1 MSPRNTPT
9 AWSGS
14 RRGGGRGGSAPGLLC
29 RGSGTAWRILAITFT
44 NKAAGELK
52 SRLEATLGDEAQDI
66 QAATFHSACV
76 RILRREIERVG
87 YESNFTIYDTDDS
100 LRLIKEACKT
110 LRIDEKNFTPR
121 SLLTSDQPEPRIS

>member
-1 MSPRNTPT
+1 M
-9 AWSGS
+9 GID
-14 RRGGGRGGSAPGLLC
+14 LLRDC
-29 RGSGTAWRILAITFT
+29 CAVDPVQPWRILAITFT

-76 RILRREIERVG
+76 RILRREITRVG

-110 LRIDEKNFTPR
+110 CGSMRRTSPPAACSPR
-121 SLLTSDQPEPRIS
+121 SAGPRIS